1 MTAVH
6 GSCLRKPRARR
17 PFPLTTD
24 VRPAED
30 KKDTPNPALRVKE
43 KLLAVLKII
52 VKYQDK

>member
-1 MTAVH
+1 MNITYKSQKLDQQI
-6 GSCLRKPRARR
+6 GP
-17 PFPLTTD
+17 PLKT
-24 VRPAED
+24 